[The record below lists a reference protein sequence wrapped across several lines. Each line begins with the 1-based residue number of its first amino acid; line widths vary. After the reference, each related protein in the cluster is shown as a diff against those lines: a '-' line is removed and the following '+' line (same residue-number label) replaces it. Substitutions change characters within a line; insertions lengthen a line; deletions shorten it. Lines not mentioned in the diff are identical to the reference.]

1 MSFFAILL
9 ALVLEQA
16 RPLSPIN
23 AVYTL
28 MGRWVA
34 WVARTFDAG
43 VRHQAW
49 ITWGITVIGPALV
62 AMLVHWAL
70 NIGLGWLFAAAWNV
84 ALLYVTLGF
93 RQFSHHFTAIREALE
108 DGNEDKARE
117 LLADWQQVQVGQ
129 IPRSEIVRHVIEY
142 SMIAAHRHVFGV
154 FFWYALM
161 STIGLGPLGAVVY
174 RLTELAERRWSA
186 PCADGSLVSQA
197 TQSVARRAWVA
208 MDWLPSRM
216 TALGFAIVGSFED
229 AMDGW
234 RNHAQSFPQDNDGV
248 ILAATAGAINIRL
261 GGAPLQTP
269 SADDGQEAAEM
280 GQEGRQGGNSQAG
293 SSTPGRVPDIAH
305 FAQVVGLVWRSV
317 IMWLVLVALL
327 TMANLVG

>member
-16 RPLSPIN
+16 RPLN
-23 AVYTL
+23 AVNVIYTTVE
-28 MGRWVA
+28 RWVA

-49 ITWGITVIGPALV
+49 ITWGITVIGPALLT
-62 AMLVHWAL
+62 MLVHWL
-70 NIGLGWLFAAAWNV
+70 LEFGLGWLFAVIWNV

-108 DGNEDKARE
+108 EGDETKARE
-117 LLADWQQVQVGQ
+117 LLAEWQQVQVGQ

-154 FFWYALM
+154 FFWYAAL
-161 STIGLGPLGAVVY
+161 SIIGLGPVGAVVY
-174 RLTELAERRWSA
+174 RLTELAQRRWQETSE
-186 PCADGSLVSQA
+186 DGSVMSEAL
-197 TQSVARRAWVA
+197 QSVALRAWRA

-234 RNHAQSFPQDNDGV
+234 RNHAQNFPEDNDGV

-261 GGAPLQTP
+261 GGAPLRAP
-269 SADDGQEAAEM
+269 NEDGEAHDTA
-280 GQEGRQGGNSQAG
+280 GG
-293 SSTPGRVPDIAH
+293 SSTPGRTPEVAH
-305 FAQVVGLVWRSV
+305 FAQVVGLVWRTV

>member
-16 RPLSPIN
+16 HPLNPVN
-23 AVYTL
+23 AIYTAVK
-28 MGRWVA
+28 RWVA

-49 ITWGITVIGPALV
+49 ITWGITVMGPALL

-70 NIGLGWLFAAAWNV
+70 EWSLGWLLAVVWNV

-108 DGNEDKARE
+108 NGDENQARE
-117 LLADWQQVQVGQ
+117 LLAEWQQVQVGQ
-129 IPRSEIVRHVIEY
+129 IPRSEIVRHVIEF

-154 FFWYALM
+154 FFWYAAL
-161 STIGLGPLGAVVY
+161 STIGLGPVGAVVY
-174 RLTELAERRWSA
+174 RLTELAQRLWQE
-186 PCADGSLVSQA
+186 PTTDGSVVSEA
-197 TQSVARRAWVA
+197 LRSVASRAWQA

-234 RNHAQSFPQDNDGV
+234 RNHAQNFPEDNDGV

-261 GGAPLQTP
+261 GGAALQQDN
-269 SADDGQEAAEM
+269 ADDDNQEM
-280 GQEGRQGGNSQAG
+280 TGG
-293 SSTPGRVPDIAH
+293 SSTPGRIPEVAH
-305 FAQVVGLVWRSV
+305 FAQVVGLVWRTV

>member
-16 RPLSPIN
+16 RPLNPVNPI
-23 AVYTL
+23 YT
-28 MGRWVA
+28 MVKGWVT

-43 VRHQAW
+43 VQHQAW
-49 ITWGITVIGPALV
+49 ITWGITVIGPALLT
-62 AMLVHWAL
+62 MLVHWGL
-70 NIGLGWLFAAAWNV
+70 DWGLGWLLAVAWNV

-108 DGNEDKARE
+108 NGDETQARE
-117 LLADWQQVQVGQ
+117 LLAEWQQLQVGQ

-154 FFWYALM
+154 FFWYAAL
-161 STIGLGPLGAVVY
+161 SIVGLGPVGAVVY
-174 RLTELAERRWSA
+174 RLTELAQRRWQE
-186 PCADGSLVSQA
+186 PGPDGSGVSTA
-197 TQSVARRAWVA
+197 LQSVASRAWMA
-208 MDWLPSRM
+208 LDWLPSRM

-234 RNHAQSFPQDNDGV
+234 RHHAQNFPDDNDGV

-261 GGAPLQTP
+261 GGAPLKASSGEDESVDTT
-269 SADDGQEAAEM
+269 GT
-280 GQEGRQGGNSQAG
+280 
-293 SSTPGRVPDIAH
+293 SSTPGRTPEVAH
-305 FAQVVGLVWRSV
+305 FAQVVGLVWRTV

>member
-16 RPLSPIN
+16 RPLN
-23 AVYTL
+23 AVNVIYTT
-28 MGRWVA
+28 MNRWVA

-43 VRHQAW
+43 VQHQAW
-49 ITWGITVIGPALV
+49 VTWGITVIGPALLT
-62 AMLVHWAL
+62 MLVHWTL
-70 NIGLGWLFAAAWNV
+70 GWGLGWLFAVIWNV

-108 DGNEDKARE
+108 NGDEPQARE
-117 LLADWQQVQVGQ
+117 LLAEWQQVQVGQ

-154 FFWYALM
+154 FFWYATL
-161 STIGLGPLGAVVY
+161 SIVGLGPLGAVVY
-174 RLTELAERRWSA
+174 RLTELAHRRWQE
-186 PCADGSLVSQA
+186 PNTDGSVVSQA
-197 TQSVARRAWVA
+197 LRAVAAQAWLA
-208 MDWLPSRM
+208 LDWLPSRM

-234 RNHAQSFPQDNDGV
+234 RNHAQNFPDDNDGV
-248 ILAATAGAINIRL
+248 ILAAPAGAINIRL
-261 GGAPLQTP
+261 GGASLQTP
-269 SADDGQEAAEM
+269 KVDEESPDTSG
-280 GQEGRQGGNSQAG
+280 G
-293 SSTPGRVPDIAH
+293 SSTPGRTPEVAH
-305 FAQVVGLVWRSV
+305 FAQVVGLVWRTV

>member
-16 RPLSPIN
+16 RPLKTHNLVFTS
-23 AVYTL
+23 V
-28 MGRWVA
+28 GRWAV

-43 VRHQAW
+43 TRQQAW
-49 ITWGITVIGPALV
+49 ITWGITVIGPALLS
-62 AMLVHWAL
+62 MLIHWGL
-70 NIGLGWLFAAAWNV
+70 EFGLGWLFAVLWNV
-84 ALLYVTLGF
+84 ALLYLTLGF
-93 RQFSHHFTAIREALE
+93 RQFSHHFTGIREALE
-108 DGNEDKARE
+108 NGEENKARE
-117 LLADWQQVQVGQ
+117 LLAEWQQVQVGQ

-154 FFWYALM
+154 FFWYAVL
-161 STIGLGPLGAVVY
+161 SIIGLGPVGAVVY
-174 RLTELAERRWSA
+174 RLTEFVQRKWQTPSNPNTVSSGVL
-186 PCADGSLVSQA
+186 CA
-197 TQSVARRAWVA
+197 VAARAWLA

-216 TALGFAIVGSFED
+216 TALGFAIVGSFEE

-234 RNHAQSFPQDNDGV
+234 RNHAQNFPEDNDGV

-261 GGAPLQTP
+261 GGASLQ
-269 SADDGQEAAEM
+269 SSDDGDAIA
-280 GQEGRQGGNSQAG
+280 SDS
-293 SSTPGRVPDIAH
+293 SSTPGRSPEIAH
-305 FAQVVGLVWRSV
+305 FAQVVGLVWRTV

>member
-16 RPLSPIN
+16 RPLSPVN
-23 AVYTL
+23 WLYTTVAH
-28 MGRWVA
+28 WVA

-49 ITWGITVIGPALV
+49 ITWGITVIGPALLTM
-62 AMLVHWAL
+62 AVHWL
-70 NIGLGWLFAAAWNV
+70 LEFGLGWVFAVVWNV

-108 DGNEDKARE
+108 DGNETKARE
-117 LLADWQQVQVGQ
+117 LLAEWQQVQVGN

-154 FFWYALM
+154 FFWYAIL
-161 STIGLGPLGAVVY
+161 SIIGLGPVGAVVY
-174 RLTELAERRWSA
+174 RLTELAQRRWQE
-186 PCADGSLVSQA
+186 PTEEGSVVSEA
-197 TQSVARRAWVA
+197 LQSVSARAWQA

-234 RNHAQSFPQDNDGV
+234 RNHAQNFPNDNDGV

-261 GGAPLQTP
+261 GGAPLQAPT
-269 SADDGQEAAEM
+269 DDDTE
-280 GQEGRQGGNSQAG
+280 SKDTAG
-293 SSTPGRVPDIAH
+293 ASSTPGRTPEVAH
-305 FAQVVGLVWRSV
+305 FAQVVGLVWRTV

>member
-16 RPLSPIN
+16 HPLNPVN
-23 AVYTL
+23 AIYTAVK
-28 MGRWVA
+28 RWVA

-49 ITWGITVIGPALV
+49 ITWGITIMGPALL

-70 NIGLGWLFAAAWNV
+70 EWSLGWLLAVVWNV

-108 DGNEDKARE
+108 NGDENQARE
-117 LLADWQQVQVGQ
+117 LLAEWQQVQVGQ
-129 IPRSEIVRHVIEY
+129 IPRSEIVRHVIEF

-154 FFWYALM
+154 FFWYAAL
-161 STIGLGPLGAVVY
+161 SIIGLGPVGAVVY
-174 RLTELAERRWSA
+174 RLTELAQRLWQE
-186 PCADGSLVSQA
+186 PTTDGSVVSEA
-197 TQSVARRAWVA
+197 LRSVASRAWQA

-234 RNHAQSFPQDNDGV
+234 RNHAQNFPQDNDGV

-261 GGAPLQTP
+261 GGAALQQDK
-269 SADDGQEAAEM
+269 ADDESQEM
-280 GQEGRQGGNSQAG
+280 TGG
-293 SSTPGRVPDIAH
+293 SSTPGRIPEVAH
-305 FAQVVGLVWRSV
+305 FAQVVGLVWRTV

>member
-16 RPLSPIN
+16 RPLPAVN
-23 AVYTL
+23 AIYTTVE
-28 MGRWVA
+28 RWVA
-34 WVARTFDAG
+34 WVARTLDAG
-43 VRHQAW
+43 IRHQAW

-62 AMLVHWAL
+62 AMLVHWSL
-70 NIGLGWLFAAAWNV
+70 EWGLGWLFAVFWHV
-84 ALLYVTLGF
+84 ALLYITLGF

-108 DGNEDKARE
+108 NGEESKARE
-117 LLADWQQVQVGQ
+117 LLAEWQQTQVGQ

-154 FFWYALM
+154 FFWYAAL
-161 STIGLGPLGAVVY
+161 SIVGLGPVGAVVY
-174 RLTELAERRWSA
+174 RLTELAQRRWQQPS
-186 PCADGSLVSQA
+186 ADGSVTSEAL
-197 TQSVARRAWVA
+197 QSVASKAWQTL
-208 MDWLPSRM
+208 DWLPSRM

-234 RNHAQSFPQDNDGV
+234 RNHAQNFPEDNDGV

-261 GGAPLQTP
+261 GGAPLKTP
-269 SADDGQEAAEM
+269 SEEGQASDTT
-280 GQEGRQGGNSQAG
+280 GS
-293 SSTPGRVPDIAH
+293 SSTPGRPPEVAH
-305 FAQVVGLVWRSV
+305 FAQVVGLVWRTV

-327 TMANLVG
+327 TMANLMG

>member
-16 RPLSPIN
+16 RPLN
-23 AVYTL
+23 AVNVIYTTIE
-28 MGRWVA
+28 RWVA

-62 AMLVHWAL
+62 AMLVHWLLEFGA
-70 NIGLGWLFAAAWNV
+70 GWLFAVVWNV

-108 DGNEDKARE
+108 EGDENKARE
-117 LLADWQQVQVGQ
+117 LLAEWQQVQVGQ

-154 FFWYALM
+154 FFWYAAL
-161 STIGLGPLGAVVY
+161 SIIGLGPVGAVVY
-174 RLTELAERRWSA
+174 RLTELAQRRWQA
-186 PCADGSLVSQA
+186 PTEDGSVMSEAL
-197 TQSVARRAWVA
+197 QSVAWRAWMG

-234 RNHAQSFPQDNDGV
+234 RNHAQNFPEDNDGV

-261 GGAPLQTP
+261 GGAPLQAPNEDSEDNDT
-269 SADDGQEAAEM
+269 SG
-280 GQEGRQGGNSQAG
+280 S
-293 SSTPGRVPDIAH
+293 SSTPGRVPEVAH
-305 FAQVVGLVWRSV
+305 FAQVVGLVWRTV

>member
-16 RPLSPIN
+16 HPLNPVN
-23 AVYTL
+23 AIYTAVK
-28 MGRWVA
+28 RWVA

-49 ITWGITVIGPALV
+49 ITWGITVMGPALL

-70 NIGLGWLFAAAWNV
+70 EWSLGWLLAVVWNV
-84 ALLYVTLGF
+84 ALLYDTLGF

-108 DGNEDKARE
+108 NGDENQARE
-117 LLADWQQVQVGQ
+117 LLAEWQQVQVGQ
-129 IPRSEIVRHVIEY
+129 IPRSEIVRHVIEF

-154 FFWYALM
+154 FFWYAAL
-161 STIGLGPLGAVVY
+161 SIIGLGPVGAVVY
-174 RLTELAERRWSA
+174 RLTELAQRLWQE
-186 PCADGSLVSQA
+186 PTTDGSVVSEA
-197 TQSVARRAWVA
+197 LRSVASRAWQA

-234 RNHAQSFPQDNDGV
+234 RNHAQNFPEDNDGV

-261 GGAPLQTP
+261 GGAALQQDN
-269 SADDGQEAAEM
+269 ADDDNQEM
-280 GQEGRQGGNSQAG
+280 TGG
-293 SSTPGRVPDIAH
+293 SSTPGRIPEVAH
-305 FAQVVGLVWRSV
+305 FAQVVGLVWRTV

>member
-16 RPLSPIN
+16 RPLN
-23 AVYTL
+23 AVNLIYTTVE
-28 MGRWVA
+28 RWVA

-62 AMLVHWAL
+62 AMLVHWLLEFGA
-70 NIGLGWLFAAAWNV
+70 GWLLAVVWNV

-108 DGNEDKARE
+108 EGDENKARQ
-117 LLADWQQVQVGQ
+117 LLAEWQQVQVGQ

-154 FFWYALM
+154 FFWYAAL
-161 STIGLGPLGAVVY
+161 SIIGLGPVGAVVY
-174 RLTELAERRWSA
+174 RLTELAQRRWQE
-186 PCADGSLVSQA
+186 PTEDGSVMSEAL
-197 TQSVARRAWVA
+197 QSVAWRAWMA

-234 RNHAQSFPQDNDGV
+234 RNHAQNFPEDNDGV

-261 GGAPLQTP
+261 GGAPLQAP
-269 SADDGQEAAEM
+269 NEDGEDNDTA
-280 GQEGRQGGNSQAG
+280 GG
-293 SSTPGRVPDIAH
+293 SSTPGRVPEVAH
-305 FAQVVGLVWRSV
+305 FAQVVGLVWRTV

-327 TMANLVG
+327 TMANLLG

>member
-16 RPLSPIN
+16 HPLNPVN
-23 AVYTL
+23 AIYTAVK
-28 MGRWVA
+28 RWVA

-49 ITWGITVIGPALV
+49 ITWGITVMGPALL

-70 NIGLGWLFAAAWNV
+70 EWSLGWLLAMVWNV

-108 DGNEDKARE
+108 NGDENQARE
-117 LLADWQQVQVGQ
+117 LLAEWQQVQVGQ
-129 IPRSEIVRHVIEY
+129 IPRSEIVRHVIEF

-154 FFWYALM
+154 FFWYAAL
-161 STIGLGPLGAVVY
+161 SIIGLGPVGAVVY
-174 RLTELAERRWSA
+174 RLTELAQRLWQE
-186 PCADGSLVSQA
+186 PTTDGSVVSEA
-197 TQSVARRAWVA
+197 LRSVASRAWQA

-234 RNHAQSFPQDNDGV
+234 RNHAQNFPEDNDGV

-261 GGAPLQTP
+261 GGAALQQDK
-269 SADDGQEAAEM
+269 ADDENQEM
-280 GQEGRQGGNSQAG
+280 TGG
-293 SSTPGRVPDIAH
+293 SSTPGRIPEVAH
-305 FAQVVGLVWRSV
+305 FAQVVGLVWRTV